1 MKKFKRIVLAV
12 VVLLVVVI
20 LAAFLYLHKIKT
32 QAIPD
37 YSADINIKGLTAE
50 VDVYRDKYG
59 IPHIYAENEAD
70 LYKVTGYIMAQER
83 LWQMDLL
90 RRVTTGRLSE
100 IFGEAMV
107 RTDLTMR
114 ALQIPAKSKMVI
126 EKTDPAILDALR
138 NFADGV
144 NQYIE
149 NHLDKLPPEF
159 IVLGYKPE
167 PWEVEH
173 SFNMVGYMGWDLRN
187 GWSEDILMSGLAA
200 QLDSVHFCTILPD
213 MKNQPKPIYPD
224 FKLQQKALQESLL
237 SSIENL
243 DKLGI
248 SVFNASNNWAVSGKK
263 SETGMP
269 LLANDMHLGLN
280 APGIWM
286 QMHQV
291 VQGKLNVTGVA
302 LPGQPMVICGHN
314 DSIAW
319 GMTNVEVDNVDFY
332 QEKINETQD
341 KYFFNGEWKPLRIE
355 KVSIKTKEGNIYEK
369 TLRFT
374 HRGPLV
380 SEIKEIKDKQL
391 SMRWSGFDFSNEV
404 RAVYLLDRAQNWN
417 QFRDAAST
425 FGAVSQNIVY
435 ADNRGN
441 IGLQCSAGIPI
452 RKGDGFS
459 IYSGETAEY
468 DWTGYVPF
476 NELPNEL
483 NPERG
488 YVSSANNK
496 TAPDDYP
503 YYISHSFV
511 MPYRI
516 GRIRDM
522 LEAKEK
528 LSVAD
533 FEDMQ
538 SDRQSKLVETYLG
551 KFVAALEKGQLNGET
566 ELKALSLLRSW
577 DGKMERESAAT
588 TIFETLFINLIRNM
602 VADELD
608 GDLTKKVLGDQTI
621 SQNLLASALRSKI
634 PVWFDNIKTEKKET
648 FDDLLVESFKNSV
661 TALTEK
667 LGKNPADWQWQ
678 KVHTLTLNHPMGKV
692 KMLNL
697 LFGLNSKTF
706 GVPGSSHTVCPYSY
720 SFNDPYKADHG
731 ASQRHI
737 FDVGGWDYSE
747 TVIPTGTSGVPGSPN
762 YCDQTE
768 LYVNNQYHS
777 DYFTEEKVQN
787 SAVTKMKFWPKY
799 ADSSQELNKK
809 NKKNGLKN
817 MISSPDKATKKA
829 QKKS

>member
-1 MKKFKRIVLAV
+1 MKTLKRVVV
-12 VVLLVVVI
+12 VVLILLAVFT
-20 LAAFLYLHKIKT
+20 LAAFLFLQKIKR

-37 YSADINIKGLTAE
+37 YSAVIKIKGLTSA
-50 VDVYRDKYG
+50 VQVFRDKYG
-59 IPHIYAENEAD
+59 IPNIYADNDAD
-70 LYKVTGYIMAQER
+70 LYKTTGYIMAQER

-100 IFGEAMV
+100 IFGESMV
-107 RTDLTMR
+107 KVDLTMR

-126 EKTDPAILDALR
+126 EKTDPAILDALK

-149 NHLDKLPPEF
+149 THRDKLPPEF
-159 IVLGYKPE
+159 VVLGYKPE

-173 SFNMVGYMGWDLRN
+173 SFNMVGYMGWDLRH
-187 GWSEDILMSGLAA
+187 GWNEDLLLSGLAA
-200 QLDSVHFCTILPD
+200 CLDSAHFCTIVPD
-213 MKNQPKPIYPD
+213 MKNQPQPVYPD
-224 FKLQQKALQESLL
+224 FKLQQKALQGTLISSL
-237 SSIENL
+237 E
-243 DKLGI
+243 KLGEMGI
-248 SVFNASNNWAVSGKK
+248 EIFNASNNWAVSGKK

-291 VQGKLNVTGVA
+291 VRGKLNVTGVA

-319 GMTNVEVDNVDFY
+319 GMTNVAVDNLDFY
-332 QEKINETQD
+332 NEKINETQD

-355 KVSIKTKEGNIYEK
+355 KISIKTKEGKVYER

-380 SEIKEIKDKQL
+380 SEIKEIRDRQL
-391 SMRWSGFDFSNEV
+391 SIRWSGFDYSNEV
-404 RAVYLLDRAQNWN
+404 RGVYLLDRAKNWKD
-417 QFRDAAST
+417 FRDAASS

-435 ADNRGN
+435 ADVKGN

-476 NELPNEL
+476 NELPFEF
-483 NPERG
+483 NPKRG

-496 TAPDDYP
+496 TVPEDYP
-503 YYISHSFV
+503 YFISHWFS

-522 LEAKEK
+522 LEAKDK

-533 FEDMQ
+533 FQAIQ
-538 SDRQSKLVETYLG
+538 SDRKSKLVETYLG
-551 KFVAALEKGQLNGET
+551 KFVAALEKGGRTGET
-566 ELKALSLLRSW
+566 ELKALYLLRNW
-577 DGKMERESAAT
+577 DGKMDRESAAT
-588 TIFETLFINLIRNM
+588 TIFETLFADLIRNM
-602 VADELD
+602 IADELD
-608 GDLTKKVLGDQTI
+608 EGTTKQVLGNQTMC
-621 SQNLLASALRSKI
+621 QHLLASALRSKT

-648 FDDLLVESFKNSV
+648 FEDILVESFQNSV
-661 TALTEK
+661 TTLTEK

-692 KMLNL
+692 KMLDW
-697 LFGLNSKTF
+697 LFGLNSKTY
-706 GVPGSSHTVCPYSY
+706 GMPGGSHTVCPYSY
-720 SFNDPYKADHG
+720 SLNDPYQSDHG
-731 ASQRHI
+731 ASQRHV
-737 FDVGGWDYSE
+737 FDIADWDRSE
-747 TVIPTGTSGVPGSPN
+747 TVIPTGISGIPGSPY
-762 YCDQTE
+762 YCNQTE
-768 LYVNNQYHS
+768 LYVNNRYHA
-777 DYFTEEKVQN
+777 DYFSKEKIQE
-787 SAVTKMKFWPKY
+787 SAVTKMKFLP
-799 ADSSQELNKK
+799 E
-809 NKKNGLKN
+809 
-817 MISSPDKATKKA
+817 
-829 QKKS
+829 